1 MKMNRDQKAK
11 EFYDRFE
18 RRLKA
23 PEYAYMKRG
32 DIIFGQGGKWTSK
45 LIRMVDK
52 GNFSHTAVAVSDIAV
67 IEADVDTKVVQ
78 RNINM
83 YDYNYIEVLD
93 LGLTEEQ
100 IDAVMEELNKRIG
113 MGYGYLHLV
122 WYLIRNLNLFKMK
135 RNFLNSPKQVICSE
149 LVYIVLEKSNVL
161 KELGIEDC
169 FADGENLTP
178 NELYDLIKYASI
190 RSFKIEGLHG
200 L

>member
-1 MKMNRDQKAK
+1 MNKEEK
-11 EFYDRFE
+11 KNEFYARFE
-18 RRLKA
+18 RRKNA
-23 PEYAYMKRG
+23 PSYAYMKRG

-45 LIRMVDK
+45 LIRMIDK
-52 GNFSHTAVAVSDIAV
+52 GNFSHTAIAVNDVSV
-67 IEADVDTKVVQ
+67 IEADVDTKVVE

-93 LGLTEEQ
+93 LGLTEVQ
-100 IDAVMEELNKRIG
+100 IDAVMDELNRRIG
-113 MGYGYLHLV
+113 MSYGYTHLL
-122 WYLIRNLNLFKMK
+122 WYLIRNLNIFKLK

-161 KELGIEDC
+161 KQLGIESR
-169 FADGENLTP
+169 FSDGENLTP
-178 NELYDLIKYASI
+178 NELYDLIKYVSI